1 MNDYYLNNL
10 ITQSD
15 SAYDL
20 VMKLKKLK
28 ETGCNYVKA
37 NNDKHKMG
45 SLMYDIVSMSKH
57 GYKYPEIVA
66 ELMRY

>member
-10 ITQSD
+10 ITQSE

-37 NNDKHKMG
+37 NNDKHKIG
-45 SLMYDIVSMSKH
+45 NLMFDIVSMSKH

>member
-10 ITQSD
+10 ITQSE

-20 VMKLKKLK
+20 VMKLKKLR

-37 NNDKHKMG
+37 NNDKHKIG
-45 SLMYDIVSMSKH
+45 NLMFDIVSMSKH

-66 ELMRY
+66 ELMHY

>member
-10 ITQSD
+10 ITQSE

-37 NNDKHKMG
+37 NNDKHKIG
-45 SLMYDIVSMSKH
+45 NLMFDIVSMSKH
-57 GYKYPEIVA
+57 GYKYHEIVA

>member
-1 MNDYYLNNL
+1 
-10 ITQSD
+10 
-15 SAYDL
+15 
-20 VMKLKKLK
+20 MKLKKLK

-37 NNDKHKMG
+37 NNDKHKIG

>member
-20 VMKLKKLK
+20 VMELKKLK

-37 NNDKHKMG
+37 NNDKHKIG
-45 SLMYDIVSMSKH
+45 NLMFDIVSMSKH
-57 GYKYPEIVA
+57 GYKYSEIVA